1 MGLEPT
7 WGFRLQIRNL
17 LPIQLGYQ
25 CVVAE
30 MSADLI
36 QIRAYETQFLAEGS
50 AIDVHIYN
58 TGLENG
64 KPLLSLK
71 SVTEVGN

>member
-1 MGLEPT
+1 MHL
-7 WGFRLQIRNL
+7 
-17 LPIQLGYQ
+17 
-25 CVVAE
+25 VAE

-58 TGLENG
+58 RLLENG
-64 KPLLSLK
+64 KPQLNFL
-71 SVTEVGN
+71 